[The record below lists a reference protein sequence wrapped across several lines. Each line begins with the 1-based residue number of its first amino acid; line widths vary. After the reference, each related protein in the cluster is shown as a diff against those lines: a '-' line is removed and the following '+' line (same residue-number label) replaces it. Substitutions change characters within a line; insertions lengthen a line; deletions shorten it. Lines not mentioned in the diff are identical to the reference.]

1 VGRLFSTGPPEYE
14 GEIQMPKYVI
24 ERAIPGIGSWSPA
37 QLRAASQASC
47 NVLNEL
53 GPGIEWLQ
61 SYVTADK
68 LYSIFNSPNEEM
80 IREHARLAGFP
91 ANSIQQ
97 VKTIIGPFTAASK
110 S

>member
-1 VGRLFSTGPPEYE
+1 
-14 GEIQMPKYVI
+14 MPKYVI
-24 ERAIPGIGSWSPA
+24 ERVIPGIGGWSPA
-37 QLRAASQASC
+37 QFRAASQASC

-68 LYSIFNSPNEEM
+68 LYSVFNSPNEEM

-91 ANSIQQ
+91 ANSVQQ
-97 VKTIIGPFTAASK
+97 VTTIIGPFTAASK